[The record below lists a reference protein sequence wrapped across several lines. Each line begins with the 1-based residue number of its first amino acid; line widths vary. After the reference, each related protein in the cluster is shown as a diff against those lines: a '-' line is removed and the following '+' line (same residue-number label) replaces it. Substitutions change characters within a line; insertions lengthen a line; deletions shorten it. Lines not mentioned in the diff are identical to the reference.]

1 MSVRL
6 ADDGTIWL
14 VGDCSAQDAD
24 PLLQYLLGRADA
36 AIDWSTCDAA
46 HTAVIQVVLA
56 SGRKPIGQP
65 RGTFLK
71 TLISPVFNRLHDK
84 RRG

>member
-1 MSVRL
+1 MTVRL

-14 VGDCSAQDAD
+14 AGDCSAQDAD
-24 PLLQYLLGRADA
+24 PLLQYLLGRPDA

-46 HTAVIQVVLA
+46 HTAVIQVMLA
-56 SGRKPIGQP
+56 SGRKPNGQP

-71 TLISPVFNRLHDK
+71 TVISPAFNRPHDEH
-84 RRG
+84 RG

>member
-6 ADDGTIWL
+6 AEDGTIWL
-14 VGDCSAQDAD
+14 VGDCSAEDAD
-24 PLLQYLLGRADA
+24 PLLQYLLGQAEA
-36 AIDWSTCDAA
+36 AIDWSACDAA
-46 HTAVIQVVLA
+46 HAAVIQVVLA

-71 TLISPVFNRLHDK
+71 TQISPAFNRLHDV